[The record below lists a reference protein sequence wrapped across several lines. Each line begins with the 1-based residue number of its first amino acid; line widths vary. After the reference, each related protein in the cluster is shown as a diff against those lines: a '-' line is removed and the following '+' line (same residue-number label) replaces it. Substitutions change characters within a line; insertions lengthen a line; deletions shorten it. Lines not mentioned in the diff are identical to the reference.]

1 MMSPL
6 SSPTKRDEDRSSYG
20 KPFFIP
26 ANLLLSDGVK
36 KSSQPRLKALQPDRI
51 PSLRFGVR
59 SLDDEI
65 GEFKPHDLA
74 VLYGSRHAVKLS
86 HMLAVRV
93 QLPFGE
99 YGLNSSVLFI
109 DAGCSFDPHSIS
121 SFAQLQG
128 MVPKDVLEKIYV
140 SRAFTL
146 YQLLSLVYDW
156 LPRAIE
162 EYDARLV
169 VVSSILELFTDL
181 DIPREE
187 LLMSFGRLSRSLS
200 NLALSKEAVVLVTVP
215 SRCDSWRS
223 NNLFSLLKSRADIIA
238 ELEEK
243 KSYLRLILERHIRRK
258 AGIVDIPLSPLNRG
272 VTLQD
277 FLEVKGYG

>member
-6 SSPTKRDEDRSSYG
+6 SSSAKRGERCSCG

-26 ANLLLSDGVK
+26 ANLLLSDGAK
-36 KSSQPRLKALQPDRI
+36 KSSQSRLKALQPDRI

-59 SLDDEI
+59 SLDDGI
-65 GEFKPHDLA
+65 GGFKPHDLA
-74 VLYGSRHAVKLS
+74 VLYGSRHAVNLS

-93 QLPFGE
+93 QLPLGE

-109 DAGCSFDPHSIS
+109 DAGCSFDPHSVS

-128 MVPKDVLEKIYV
+128 MFPKDVLERIYV

-181 DIPREE
+181 DVPRDE
-187 LLMSFGRLSRSLS
+187 LLMSFSRLSRSLS
-200 NLALSKEAVVLVTVP
+200 NLALKKEAVVLVTVP

-223 NNLFSLLKSRADIIA
+223 NQLFSLLKSRADIIA
-238 ELEEK
+238 ELKEK
-243 KSYLRLILERHIRRK
+243 KSCLRLILERHIRRK
-258 AGIVDIPLSPLNRG
+258 TGIMDIPLSPLKRG
-272 VTLQD
+272 ITLQD
-277 FLEVKGYG
+277 FLEVKRYG

>member
-1 MMSPL
+1 MSPL
-6 SSPTKRDEDRSSYG
+6 SSSAKRGEDWCSCG

-26 ANLLLSDGVK
+26 ASLLLSDNVK
-36 KSSQPRLKALQPDRI
+36 KSSQSRLKTLQPDRI

-59 SLDDEI
+59 SLDDGI
-65 GEFKPHDLA
+65 GGFKPHDLV

-99 YGLNSSVLFI
+99 YGLNSPVLFI
-109 DAGCSFDPHSIS
+109 DAGCSFDPHSVS

-128 MVPKDVLEKIYV
+128 LVPKDVLERIYV

-146 YQLLSLVYDW
+146 YQLLSLVYEW

-169 VVSSILELFTDL
+169 VVSSILESFTDL
-181 DIPREE
+181 DISREE
-187 LLMSFGRLSRSLS
+187 LLMSFCRLSRFLS
-200 NLALSKEAVVLVTVP
+200 NLALKKEAVVLVTVP
-215 SRCDSWRS
+215 SRCDSGRS
-223 NNLFSLLKSRADIIA
+223 NDLFSLLKSRADIIA

-243 KSYLRLILERHIRRK
+243 RSYLRLILERHIRRK
-258 AGIVDIPLSPLNRG
+258 TGIMDISLNLLNRG
-272 VTLQD
+272 VTIQD